1 MAIYFIQIL
10 AIVAVGAVSN
20 ANKSNR
26 ARKRFL
32 FFAFG
37 LLILVAALRSVNVGT
52 DLATHYARRYVQV
65 ASYSWSRIP
74 EFSTMTT
81 YELGYCYLTKF
92 LSSICPH
99 VQFYIAVT
107 SLFVYGVTARFIYKN
122 SCDVKISTYVFVLT
136 CTYYNYMNIVRQ
148 AIAISI
154 ILLGYEFLKKETNKL
169 KNYSIFAGFVI
180 VAATIHSSA
189 VLCLLLIL
197 FKELKFK
204 QKHILIGAVC
214 TIIFYL
220 MYQKIFSVVLN
231 LFGLS
236 SEYAGYLTKEAES
249 IGHIN
254 KQSIYMFVTIAMAFV
269 IGCIT
274 LVIER
279 KVQSQYNEES
289 SENNYLL
296 TNNEGFLLY
305 TGLLATV
312 CRLMVFRMNIIN
324 RYSYF
329 FLPFVLLLYPI
340 AIYNCKLKS
349 NRKVVKWIVYII
361 LAIYFVWMTV
371 AYEASFH
378 QTVPYEFFWKCN
390 NNFFYK

>member
-20 ANKSNR
+20 ANKSDR

-65 ASYSWSRIP
+65 ASYSWSQIP

-92 LSSICPH
+92 LSSICSH
-99 VQFYIAVT
+99 VQFYIAMT

-169 KNYSIFAGFVI
+169 KNYSIFAAFVI

-204 QKHILIGAVC
+204 RKHILIGAVC
-214 TIIFYL
+214 TVIFYL
-220 MYQKIFSVVLN
+220 MYQQIFSFVLN

-236 SEYAGYLTKEAES
+236 GEYAGYLTKEAES
-249 IGHIN
+249 VGHIN
-254 KQSIYMFVTIAMAFV
+254 EQSIYMFITIAMAFV

-279 KVQSQYNEES
+279 KVQSKYDENSNE
-289 SENNYLL
+289 NDYLL

-329 FLPFVLLLYPI
+329 FLPFVLLLYPL

-349 NRKVVKWIVYII
+349 NRKVVKWILYII

-378 QTVPYEFFWKCN
+378 QTVPYEFFWQCN

>member
-20 ANKSNR
+20 VNKSDR
-26 ARKRFL
+26 AKKRFL

-52 DLATHYARRYVQV
+52 DLATHYAKRYVQV

-74 EFSTMTT
+74 EFSAMTT
-81 YELGYCYLTKF
+81 YELGYCYLIKF

-107 SLFVYGVTARFIYKN
+107 SLFIYGVTARFIYRN
-122 SCDVKISTYVFVLT
+122 SCDVKISTYVFVMT

-154 ILLGYEFLKKETNKL
+154 ILLGYEFLKKETDKL
-169 KNYSIFAGFVI
+169 RNYSIFAIFVL

-204 QKHILIGAVC
+204 RKHILIGAVC
-214 TIIFYL
+214 TVVFYL
-220 MYQKIFSVVLN
+220 MYQQIFSFVLN

-236 SEYAGYLTKEAES
+236 GEYAGYLTKETES
-249 IGHIN
+249 VGHIN
-254 KQSIYMFVTIAMAFV
+254 KQSIYMFITIAMAFV
-269 IGCIT
+269 IGCVT

-279 KVQSQYNEES
+279 KVRNKSDEKSSGNE
-289 SENNYLL
+289 YLL
-296 TNNEGFLLY
+296 THNEGFLLY

-329 FLPFVLLLYPI
+329 FLPFVLLLYPM

-349 NRKVVKWIVYII
+349 NRKVVKWAIYII
-361 LAIYFVWMTV
+361 LAIYFVWMTIS
-371 AYEASFH
+371 YEASFH
-378 QTVPYEFFWKCN
+378 QTVPYEFFWQCKN
-390 NNFFYK
+390 SFFYK

>member
-20 ANKSNR
+20 ANKSDR

-92 LSSICPH
+92 LSSICSH
-99 VQFYIAVT
+99 VQFYIAMT

-169 KNYSIFAGFVI
+169 KNYSIFAAFVI

-204 QKHILIGAVC
+204 RKHILIGAVC
-214 TIIFYL
+214 TVIFYL
-220 MYQKIFSVVLN
+220 MYQQIFSFVLN

-236 SEYAGYLTKEAES
+236 GEYAGYLTKEAES
-249 IGHIN
+249 VGHIN
-254 KQSIYMFVTIAMAFV
+254 KQSIYMFITIAMAFA
-269 IGCIT
+269 IGCVT

-279 KVQSQYNEES
+279 KVRNKSDEKSSGNE
-289 SENNYLL
+289 YLL
-296 TNNEGFLLY
+296 TRNEGFLLY

-329 FLPFVLLLYPI
+329 FLPFVLLLYPL

>member
-10 AIVAVGAVSN
+10 AIVAVGATCNV
-20 ANKSNR
+20 NKSDR
-26 ARKRFL
+26 AKKRFL

-52 DLATHYARRYVQV
+52 DLATHYAKRYVQI
-65 ASYSWSRIP
+65 ASYGWNQIP
-74 EFSTMTT
+74 EFSAMST

-107 SLFVYGVTARFIYKN
+107 SLFTYGVTARFIYKN
-122 SCDVKISTYVFVLT
+122 SCNVKMSTYVFVLT

-154 ILLGYEFLKKETNKL
+154 ILLGYEFLKKPTDKI
-169 KNYSIFAGFVI
+169 KNYTIFTIFVL
-180 VAATIHSSA
+180 AASTIHSSA
-189 VLCLLLIL
+189 ILCLLLIM
-197 FKELKFK
+197 FKELDFK
-204 QKHILIGAVC
+204 RKHIFIGVVC
-214 TIIFYL
+214 TIAFYL
-220 MYQKIFSVVLN
+220 MYQQIFNLVLN
-231 LFGLS
+231 IFGLS
-236 SEYAGYLTKEAES
+236 GEYAGYLTKEAES
-249 IGHIN
+249 VGHIN
-254 KQSIYMFVTIAMAFV
+254 KQSIFMLVTIALAFV

-279 KVQSQYNEES
+279 KLNSRADEES
-289 SENNYLL
+289 MSEEYWLSD
-296 TNNEGFLLY
+296 NESFLLY

-324 RYSYF
+324 RYSYY
-329 FLPFVLLLYPI
+329 FLPFVLLLYPMSI
-340 AIYNCKLKS
+340 CNCKLRS
-349 NRKVVKWIVYII
+349 NRRVVKWAVYII
-361 LAIYFVWMTV
+361 LGIYYVWMTV

-378 QTVPYEFFWKCN
+378 RTVPYEAFWQCN
-390 NNFFYK
+390 NGFFY